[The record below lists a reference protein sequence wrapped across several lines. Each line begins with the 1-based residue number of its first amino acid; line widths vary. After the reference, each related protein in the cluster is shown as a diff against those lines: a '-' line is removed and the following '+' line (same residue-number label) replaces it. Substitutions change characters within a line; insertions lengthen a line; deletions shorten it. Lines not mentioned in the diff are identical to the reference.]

1 MADGL
6 LLFFTLI
13 YLSSNPIFIYIQMQ
27 SSDFIYI
34 YIYIYIYIKLI
45 VGEQGE
51 SLIDMLA

>member
-34 YIYIYIYIKLI
+34 YIYIKLI